1 MNVLLL
7 AVPFGWLAY
16 FLHWDP
22 IAVFVL
28 VSSSVI
34 VSITECLW
42 HAAMIFLACNDQ
54 ELGVAETAASMLGF
68 LEFLL

>member
-28 VSSSVI
+28 VSNSIMACII
-34 VSITECLW
+34 VMPLTQGYDVP
-42 HAAMIFLACNDQ
+42 ACHC
-54 ELGVAETAASMLGF
+54 EVPGG
-68 LEFLL
+68 